1 LADSRGTVRRPGIY
15 LRRHDSD
22 TGDILRAAY
31 QGFEWSHA
39 WVFSLASSVTLGTIT
54 GSIAVGFLLDKVD
67 TQIPI
72 VASAALTT
80 GSLLFASQADLYFL
94 Y

>member
-1 LADSRGTVRRPGIY
+1 M
-15 LRRHDSD
+15 
-22 TGDILRAAY
+22 
-31 QGFEWSHA
+31 
-39 WVFSLASSVTLGTIT
+39 FSLASSVTLGTIT